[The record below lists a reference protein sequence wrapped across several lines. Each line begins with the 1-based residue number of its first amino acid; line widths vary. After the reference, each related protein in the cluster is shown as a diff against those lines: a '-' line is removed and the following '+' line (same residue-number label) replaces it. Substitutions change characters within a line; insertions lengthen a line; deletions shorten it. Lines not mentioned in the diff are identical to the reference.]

1 MTIMLYGVSA
11 SDSSACVEVALRL
24 KNVPYRRMDRPP
36 FLDRAASRDNGGPFA
51 RPTMRAGDVRVS
63 GTRRILT
70 QLDRWFPNPRLYPD
84 TSAGLASIRA
94 VEEWHAIH
102 LQPAVRR
109 ILIAAVRRAPK
120 ALDTYVEAS
129 PIMLPQWPRALARL
143 PSIAFGWFVH
153 SAAEHEVAAD
163 IAELPGHIERVDELI
178 SDGTLGQPVANAAD
192 LQVAA
197 TLRLLFTIGDIQP
210 LLTNR
215 AAAQLAL
222 ELFPLFP
229 GNVPGRL
236 LPARWFADQLT

>member
-1 MTIMLYGVSA
+1 MTITLCGAPA
-11 SDSSACVEVALRL
+11 SDSSACVEAVLRL
-24 KNVPYRRMDRPP
+24 KDVPYRRMDRLP
-36 FLDRAASRDNGGPFA
+36 FLDRATPRDEGGPFTV
-51 RPTMRAGDVRVS
+51 PTVRAGDVRIS

-70 QLDRWFPNPRLYPD
+70 QLDRWFPNRRLYPD
-84 TSAGLASIRA
+84 TPAGLASIRA
-94 VEEWHAIH
+94 VEEWNATH

-120 ALDTYVEAS
+120 ALDSYVEAS
-129 PIMLPQWPRALARL
+129 PTMLPPWSRAVTRL

-153 SAAEHEVAAD
+153 NAAEHEVAAD

-178 SDGTLGQPVANAAD
+178 SDGILGQPVASAAD

-197 TLRLLFTIGDIQP
+197 TLRLLSTIGDIQP

-215 AAAQLAL
+215 AAAQFAV